1 MLCANKHFI
10 WMNDIHDR
18 HGKANMHTH
27 STGILQNALSNIIKT
42 TLMALINSQLMHA
55 VKCSAFWQIYRAARK
70 TSQAFG
76 RNVSRSESLYETEKG
91 TKIVNALHFMHS
103 DGCSAGIRNSR
114 WDPIIRQTRTPP
126 PGFHSSSVYHMALS
140 SWAPL
145 TDNERRQPVQLQAK
159 HSAFYRPKH
168 VSGKLTM
175 SIQFF
180 SAFNTHHNASAT
192 VPWPLHTTVL
202 LKTLAWDDKNSRNI
216 TGSKWGKL
224 NLQSLWHEKFIL
236 TCTFF
241 SLK

>member
-1 MLCANKHFI
+1 MLSILTDISSSAENKPGVRKKCKPFGVALRD
-10 WMNDIHDR
+10 WKGN
-18 HGKANMHTH
+18 
-27 STGILQNALSNIIKT
+27 QNCECFAFHALRW
-42 TLMALINSQLMHA
+42 L
-55 VKCSAFWQIYRAARK
+55 FR
-70 TSQAFG
+70 
-76 RNVSRSESLYETEKG
+76 
-91 TKIVNALHFMHS
+91 
-103 DGCSAGIRNSR
+103 GIRNSR

-202 LKTLAWDDKNSRNI
+202 LKALAWDDTNSRNI
-216 TGSKWGKL
+216 PGSKRGKL
-224 NLQSLWHEKFIL
+224 NLQRLWHEKFIL
-236 TCTFF
+236 TCTLF
-241 SLK
+241 SLKKKKGCSEPHTTEINGANL

>member
-1 MLCANKHFI
+1 
-10 WMNDIHDR
+10 
-18 HGKANMHTH
+18 MHTH
-27 STGILQNALSNIIKT
+27 LTGISQNALGNIIKS
-42 TLMALINSQLMHA
+42 TLMALINFQLMHA
-55 VKCSAFWQIYRAARK
+55 VNCWAFWQIYRAARK
-70 TSQAFG
+70 NKQGVRKECKPF
-76 RNVSRSESLYETEKG
+76 ETEKG

-180 SAFNTHHNASAT
+180 SAFNTHDNASAT
-192 VPWPLHTTVL
+192 VRWPLHTTVL
-202 LKTLAWDDKNSRNI
+202 LKVLAWDDKN
-216 TGSKWGKL
+216 
-224 NLQSLWHEKFIL
+224 
-236 TCTFF
+236 
-241 SLK
+241 

>member
-1 MLCANKHFI
+1 MLSILTDISSSAENKPGVREKCKPF
-10 WMNDIHDR
+10 
-18 HGKANMHTH
+18 GV
-27 STGILQNALSNIIKT
+27 ALRD
-42 TLMALINSQLMHA
+42 
-55 VKCSAFWQIYRAARK
+55 W
-70 TSQAFG
+70 
-76 RNVSRSESLYETEKG
+76 KG
-91 TKIVNALHFMHS
+91 NQHCECFLHFMHS

-126 PGFHSSSVYHMALS
+126 PGFHSSSVYHMDLS

-180 SAFNTHHNASAT
+180 PAFNTHHNASAT

-224 NLQSLWHEKFIL
+224 NLQRLWHEKFIL

-241 SLK
+241 SFFKKKKKVAVSHIQQKWMGPIYNR